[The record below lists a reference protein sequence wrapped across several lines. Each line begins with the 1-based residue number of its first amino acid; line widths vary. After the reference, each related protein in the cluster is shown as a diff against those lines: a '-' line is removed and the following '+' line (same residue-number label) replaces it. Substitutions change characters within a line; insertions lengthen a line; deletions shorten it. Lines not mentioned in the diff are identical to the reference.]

1 MSAYIDVEITGKD
14 TETEEKVSVYF
25 AGYSD
30 QARCWIEV
38 GDQNIELDVRDLHR
52 AVLYA
57 ELLDG

>member
-14 TETEEKVSVYF
+14 VETEQEVNVFF